1 MKLGVQT
8 YTIRKT
14 AQKNLSHAFDE
25 LLRIGIHKVE
35 LARLDLNEELTLTL
49 SKKKIEVLSIQ
60 MKMSKLF
67 KDIDHISA
75 FAKKVGCKLVIVSVL
90 SIPAI
95 LFGKRSLQR
104 FTKKLNLL
112 VELYKQ
118 KGIQVAFHHHHFEFK
133 KIDNETKLNYILN
146 HTANDLYIV
155 SDTYWS
161 KKSGYEPH
169 EVIEQIGDRLIGVH
183 LRDYLIQ
190 ENGVPKDCEVGF
202 GLIDFD
208 QVMLASKNA
217 DYLVI
222 EQNTKTEMESI
233 EKSVDYLKTQYK
245 ELF

>member
-25 LLRIGIHKVE
+25 LLRIGIHRIE
-35 LARLDLNEELTLTL
+35 LARLDLNDELTLTL

-67 KDIDHISA
+67 KDIDPISA

-90 SIPAI
+90 SISAI
-95 LFGKRSLQR
+95 FFGKRSLQG

-118 KGIQVAFHHHHFEFK
+118 KGIRVAFHHHHFEFK
-133 KIDNETKLNYILN
+133 KIGNETKLNYILN
-146 HTANDLYIV
+146 HTVNDLYIV

-190 ENGVPKDCEVGF
+190 ENGVPKDCEVGS

-217 DYLVI
+217 HYLVI